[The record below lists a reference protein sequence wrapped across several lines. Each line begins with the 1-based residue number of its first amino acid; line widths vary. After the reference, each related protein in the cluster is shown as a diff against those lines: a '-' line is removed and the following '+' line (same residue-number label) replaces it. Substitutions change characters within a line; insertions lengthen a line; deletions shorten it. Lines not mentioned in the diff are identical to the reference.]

1 MSAEPRVKRT
11 PQTMILA
18 TRSAGKLRELLP
30 LVAVRGWALHTL
42 NDAGLVESA
51 DEDALEVF
59 DTFEANA
66 LAKAEYFHA
75 RRPDCVVLADD
86 SGLEVHA
93 LHGAP
98 GVRSKRWSGRSDL
111 TGDALDAANN
121 AHLQAL
127 LTQVGATS
135 PSTRRARYVCAA
147 AVIGPG
153 MRAVCRGTTDG
164 VVLSSPRGDG
174 GFGYDPFFLSDD
186 LGMTFAEASR
196 EAKSRVSHRG
206 RAFARLLS
214 MVAEDGQLGVAGG

>member
-42 NDAGLVESA
+42 NDAGLVDSA

-135 PSTRRARYVCAA
+135 PSTRPCALCVRGGGHRSRDAR
-147 AVIGPG
+147 
-153 MRAVCRGTTDG
+153 RLSWHDG
-164 VVLSSPRGDG
+164 RRRVVES
-174 GFGYDPFFLSDD
+174 
-186 LGMTFAEASR
+186 
-196 EAKSRVSHRG
+196 
-206 RAFARLLS
+206 
-214 MVAEDGQLGVAGG
+214 AGGRGLRLRSLFSVG

>member
-1 MSAEPRVKRT
+1 MPATPRVGHT

-30 LVAVRGWALHTL
+30 LAAARGWVLQTL
-42 NDAGLVESA
+42 DDAGLVESA

-75 RRPDCVVLADD
+75 RRPDCVILADD
-86 SGLEVHA
+86 SGLEVDA
-93 LHGAP
+93 LLGAP
-98 GVRSKRWSGRSDL
+98 GVRSKRWSGRPDL
-111 TGDALDAANN
+111 SGDALDAANN
-121 AHLQAL
+121 AHLHAM

-135 PSTRRARYVCAA
+135 PSMRRARYVCAA
-147 AVIGPG
+147 AAVGPG
-153 MRAVCRGTTDG
+153 FRAVCRGTTDG
-164 VVLSSPRGDG
+164 VVLSNPRGAG

-196 EAKSRVSHRG
+196 EEKSRVSHRG

-214 MVAEDGQLGVAGG
+214 MVADREELSVVGG

>member
-1 MSAEPRVKRT
+1 MPAELRVGHT

-30 LVAVRGWALHTL
+30 LVAARGWVLHTL
-42 NDAGLVESA
+42 DDVGLVETA

-86 SGLEVHA
+86 SGLEVDA

-98 GVRSKRWSGRSDL
+98 GVRSKRWAGRSDL
-111 TGDALDAANN
+111 TGDALDTANN
-121 AHLQAL
+121 AHLQAM
-127 LTQVGATS
+127 LTAVGATS

-147 AVIGPG
+147 AAVGPG
-153 MRAVCRGTTDG
+153 WRAVCRGTTDG
-164 VVLSSPRGDG
+164 VVLSEPRGEG

-186 LGMTFAEASR
+186 LGMTFADASR

-214 MVAEDGQLGVAGG
+214 MMADGAQLRDADG

>member
-1 MSAEPRVKRT
+1 MPATPRVGHT

-30 LVAVRGWALHTL
+30 LAAARGWVLQTL
-42 NDAGLVESA
+42 DDAGLVESA

-75 RRPDCVVLADD
+75 RRPDCVILADD
-86 SGLEVHA
+86 SGLEVDA

-98 GVRSKRWSGRSDL
+98 GVRSKRWSGRPDL
-111 TGDALDAANN
+111 SGDALDAANN
-121 AHLQAL
+121 AHLHAM

-135 PSTRRARYVCAA
+135 PSMRRARYVCAA
-147 AVIGPG
+147 AAVGPG
-153 MRAVCRGTTDG
+153 FRAVCRGTTDG
-164 VVLSSPRGDG
+164 VVLSNPRGAG

-196 EAKSRVSHRG
+196 EEKSRVSHRG

-214 MVAEDGQLGVAGG
+214 MVADREELGVVGG